1 MNQPIY
7 QQTGTTAKV
16 QAAGDKAPFPE
27 PVVLTPEQRSR
38 MARRAGQ
45 GIVRALV
52 AQALMGLLA
61 IGLSAWISG
70 AYAAASALIGAAAYF
85 VPNALFALRLLL
97 GLMGGGNAGAL
108 SFFWGEAFKLGFAV
122 LTLATAAMA
131 NTGWLVWPALLFGLL
146 CVLKGYVLLLFFRKL
161 P

>member
-1 MNQPIY
+1 MSEPID
-7 QQTGTTAKV
+7 QQTGTPAKV
-16 QAAGDKAPFPE
+16 HPAGDMSPIPE

-45 GIVRALV
+45 GIVRTLA
-52 AQALMGLLA
+52 AQAFMGLLA
-61 IGLSAWISG
+61 IVLSAWISG
-70 AYAAASALIGAAAYF
+70 ASAAASALISAADYF
-85 VPNALFALRLLL
+85 VPNALLALRLLL

>member
-1 MNQPIY
+1 MNQPVD
-7 QQTGTTAKV
+7 QQTGTADTV
-16 QAAGDKAPFPE
+16 QAAGKASSFPQ
-27 PVVLTPEQRSR
+27 PVVLTPEQRAR
-38 MARRAGQ
+38 LARRAGK
-45 GIVRALV
+45 GIARTLM
-52 AQALMGLLA
+52 AQAFMALLA
-61 IGLSAWISG
+61 IGLSAWVSG
-70 AYAAASALIGAAAYF
+70 ANAAASALIGAAAYF

-122 LTLATAAMA
+122 LTLALAAWA

-146 CVLKGYVLLLFFRKL
+146 CVLKGYVLLLVFRKL